1 MKIRHFLI
9 YILAVTGFL
18 TSCDPTILP
27 PSDFGYNYI
36 PIDTGR
42 YYIYDVD
49 SIRINLGAT
58 PDQNDTF
65 HYQIKEFYP
74 STFIDGMGDTVVN
87 VTRYYRTDTT
97 QPWAI
102 TSGTNVWWLKRTT
115 TRLEKT
121 EENLTFVKMTYPI
134 DVNYSWDGNA
144 YNVLGAQ
151 NYHYGSM
158 DVNFYGD
165 INNGL
170 FDVNFNDGPLLFDS
184 TITITQTEPSDT
196 NAIAYRL
203 STETYSRN
211 IGMVHKKKYIIPDL
225 VTDISQWTPWP
236 YGTLQWFQI
245 PKLKRIYDGYIV
257 EYKLME
263 YGFE

>member
-1 MKIRHFLI
+1 MYL
-9 YILAVTGFL
+9 LAITGLL
-18 TSCDPTILP
+18 TSCAPTVEP
-27 PSDFGYNYI
+27 PGDFGYNYI

-49 SIRINLGAT
+49 SIIINYDAT
-58 PDQNDTF
+58 PHQNDTF
-65 HYQIKEFYP
+65 HYQVKEFYP

-134 DVNYSWDGNA
+134 DVNYTWDGNA
-144 YNVLGAQ
+144 YNILGAQ
-151 NYHYGSM
+151 DYYYRPM
-158 DVNFYGD
+158 DVSF
-165 INNGL
+165 NNGI
-170 FDVNFNDGPLLFDS
+170 NTYDS
-184 TITITQTEPSDT
+184 TITVVQQDDT
-196 NAIAYRL
+196 SQINFYRN
-203 STETYSRN
+203 TETYARN
-211 IGMVHKKKYIIPDL
+211 IGMVHKKIIQVPSAIINDCNNPGAVATSGWQYIPCP
-225 VTDISQWTPWP
+225 SFW
-236 YGTLQWFQI
+236 YQI
-245 PKLKRIYDGYIV
+245 FILNRIRKGYIV
-257 EYKLME
+257 EYKLKE